1 MRALETAVLND
12 RAKFLVANWHM
23 NSSQKSKTRK
33 GFWISGPEFV
43 VQEIERYRFM
53 DEQQHVIAAIEKRL
67 ASDDLQQFKA
77 AVAKIEPWDPKEH
90 EANLAEW
97 LAIDPAGKHIDGKIG
112 RTVVG
117 SRDVGAHVIE
127 VEHPY
132 SIKTRK
138 YLKLGKDWSGRQV
151 IRKLQPLRWPV
162 YAGEDIE
169 RERDSGVADPLPP
182 PMMTMAAADFTISNE
197 CALLGLDAIVD
208 NLDEGAGAAVIQ
220 GRTGVKP
227 ADVDTAVSGT
237 LLFTCVMTDPA
248 FGAAADDTPGA
259 IATAAAISDDTSADA
274 TDALGYCRVSS
285 TADGATPADDHM
297 DLNADTSGGDI
308 NFNTLSIVSGG
319 TVSISS
325 FTVSLPEQA

>member
-1 MRALETAVLND
+1 MRKLETAVLND

-23 NSSQKSKTRK
+23 PSSQRSRTRK

-43 VQEIERYRFM
+43 VQELERYRFM
-53 DEQQHVIAAIEKRL
+53 DEQQHVVAAIEKRL
-67 ASDDLQQFKA
+67 TSDDLQQFKA
-77 AVAKIEPWDPKEH
+77 AVAKIDPWDPKEH
-90 EANLAEW
+90 AANLAEW
-97 LAIDPAGKHIDGKIG
+97 LAIDPDGKHIDGKIG

-117 SRDVGAHVIE
+117 SREVGAHVIE

-138 YLKLGKDWSGRQV
+138 YLKLGKDWSGRQT
-151 IRKLQPLRWPV
+151 IRRMRPLRWPV

-182 PMMTMAAADFTISNE
+182 PVMTMAAADFTIGN
-197 CALLGLDAIVD
+197 ADAIAGLDAIVD
-208 NLDEGAGAAVIQ
+208 RLDGGTQQAVIQ
-220 GRTGVKP
+220 GRTGAKP
-227 ADVDTAVSGT
+227 ADVDTAVTGV
-237 LLFTCVMTDPA
+237 LLFTCLMADPA
-248 FGAAADDTPGA
+248 FGAAADASPGA
-259 IATAAAISDDTSADA
+259 IATAGAIADDTSADA
-274 TDALGYCRVSS
+274 TNTLGYCRVSS
-285 TADGATPADDHM
+285 TNDDITPLDDHM

-319 TVSISS
+319 TVSITS